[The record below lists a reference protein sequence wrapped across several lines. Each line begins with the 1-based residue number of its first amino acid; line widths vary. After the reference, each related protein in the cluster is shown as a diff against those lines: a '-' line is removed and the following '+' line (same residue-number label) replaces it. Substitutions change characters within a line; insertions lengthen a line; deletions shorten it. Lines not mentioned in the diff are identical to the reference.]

1 MTGYEAA
8 VLSWADHLRSG
19 GSTPW
24 AEFEPTGARTGEV
37 PGAAQLELVRLL
49 AARWQGP
56 GFEHLA
62 DRVLRRDAPGRGL
75 PRLHVVHPDAPRGPA
90 VDPSD
95 IPVDEL
101 LRVGS
106 GVLADLALEA
116 PTVRAKRRREAALPL
131 VAPSFDELM
140 TRAWARRVQLGSGA
154 RWRTFY
160 GWWAGRDQ
168 LPPSVDVASLA
179 RRLSTGRRSVEVYVG
194 SAAAA
199 DVLPLTVESV
209 DLLRRVNPLLGVR
222 RTDPTPARE
231 NGIRLLTGGALR
243 PLPAPAPHRPWA
255 RRRAERL
262 AEELS
267 AGGYAVH
274 GDLGEFAAGVQARP
288 MYREDVLDRLVE
300 VLLHTGKGSS
310 R

>member
-8 VLSWADHLRSG
+8 VLSWAEHLRSG

-49 AARWQGP
+49 AEKWEGA
-56 GFEHLA
+56 GFDQLA

-75 PRLHVVHPDAPRGPA
+75 PRLHVVHPEAPRGVA
-90 VDPSD
+90 VDPAD
-95 IPVDEL
+95 VPVDEL
-101 LRVGS
+101 LRVGT

-116 PTVRAKRRREAALPL
+116 PALHTKPARERTRPL

-154 RWRTFY
+154 RWRAFY
-160 GWWAGRDQ
+160 ARWAGQDR
-168 LPPSVDVASLA
+168 LPPSVDLA
-179 RRLSTGRRSVEVYVG
+179 RLAGERRGRRRVEVYVG

-199 DVLPLTVESV
+199 EVVPLTVESV
-209 DLLRRVNPLLGVR
+209 DLLRRVNPLLAVHRG
-222 RTDPTPARE
+222 DPAPARATAV
-231 NGIRLLTGGALR
+231 RLLTDGTLR

-255 RRRAERL
+255 RRQAERL

-267 AGGYAVH
+267 SGGYAVH
-274 GDLGEFAAGVQARP
+274 GDLAQFAAGVRTRP
-288 MYREDVLDRLVE
+288 VDRNDVLSRLVE
-300 VLLHTGKGSS
+300 VLVHTSKGSS